1 MLGKNLPLN
10 QVCHDPAINNIPI
23 GIGTLG
29 DVHIDTLVLSW
40 ACMGGVLL
48 AALAVRPALVSNG
61 PGGPLQAMAEG
72 LYNFVD
78 DLAHGA
84 IGHGYKKYLPLIA
97 AIFIFVLTGNFIG
110 IAPWVF
116 FEKTNPDWFHYEKH
130 IGGHEVTKHWEVA
143 SPTTDFNVTLGLAAI
158 AVLVYIFA
166 GLAVHG
172 GKYAKLLVFNPIEWL
187 DLIIRPSTLSL
198 RLLLVITADE
208 ITRLVAVILVP
219 WLVPTGVMAFEM
231 FIGIIQA
238 FVFAILTAIYIG
250 GATAEHH

>member
-1 MLGKNLPLN
+1 MLGKNLPLSAI
-10 QVCHDPAINNIPI
+10 CHDPSINNIPL

-29 DVHIDTLVLSW
+29 DVNVDTLVLSW

-61 PGGPLQAMAEG
+61 PGGPIQAMAEG

-84 IGHGYKKYLPLIA
+84 IGHGHKKYLALIA

-110 IAPWVF
+110 IAPWVL
-116 FEKTNPDWFHYEKH
+116 FEHTNPSWFHFEKH
-130 IGGHEVTKHWEVA
+130 IGNTEVTKHWEIA
-143 SPTTDFNVTLGLAAI
+143 SPTTDFNVTLGLSAI
-158 AVLVYIFA
+158 AVLVYIGA
-166 GLAVHG
+166 GIAVHG
-172 GKYAKLLVFNPIEWL
+172 GKYIKLLAFNPIEWL
-187 DLIIRPSTLSL
+187 DLVIRPSTLSL

-208 ITRLVAVILVP
+208 ITRLVAVTLVP

-250 GATAEHH
+250 GAAAEHH